1 MADNYSFDVLEEFE
15 GLRVDK
21 FLSENFDDFS
31 RSFIQKL
38 LKEENIFV
46 NNKSVKPSYKLNL
59 GDVVYVKVPDIIT
72 PDIVPQN
79 IPLNVIYEDNDIIL
93 INKPKGMVV
102 HPAPGHYTDT
112 LVNALMYH
120 CNDDL
125 SGINGV
131 QRPGIVH
138 RIDMN
143 TTGVIIACKN
153 DFSHNHVAKQLKDHS
168 ITRKYEA
175 ITFGVIKSDEGT
187 INAPIGRNPKDR
199 KKMSINNNGRE
210 AVTHFKVL
218 ERYSKYSYIE
228 CQLETGRTHQ
238 IRVHLSSIH
247 HPLLGDEVYGPNK
260 QPYKLSGQA
269 LHAKTLG
276 LIHPRTNKY
285 IEFTAPLP
293 EYFTNLIK
301 NFKIHNLT

>member
-1 MADNYSFDVLEEFE
+1 MADNYSFDVFEEFE

-72 PDIVPQN
+72 PDIVPLN

-175 ITFGVIKSDEGT
+175 ITFGVIKSDKGT

-293 EYFTNLIK
+293 EYFTNLLKTLKYI
-301 NFKIHNLT
+301 T

>member
-46 NNKSVKPSYKLNL
+46 NYKSVKPSYKLNL

-72 PDIVPQN
+72 PDIIPQN

-269 LHAKTLG
+269 LHAKMLG

-285 IEFTAPLP
+285 IEFIAPLP
-293 EYFTNLIK
+293 EYFTNLKKTLKSI
-301 NFKIHNLT
+301 T